1 MISLYPILLYLP
13 TFINANL
20 YAKTSNL
27 SMDIWNLLEFSKTT
41 GKFKTLIEC
50 GSVCEATENCN
61 AFKFDKTTAFCAL
74 AKVQL
79 LEVILKNFFFMLT
92 NPKLFLRLLLYRR
105 SNQTSNIRHFTSEQ
119 MTSKLCHWFAMEMKI
134 VALKTINVI
143 HIMDIA
149 KQIMIAKVLVT
160 FVVKRIAY
168 HLVSWR
174 WR

>member
-1 MISLYPILLYLP
+1 MISLFPILLYLS
-13 TFINANL
+13 TSINAHL

-79 LEVILKNFFFMLT
+79 LEV
-92 NPKLFLRLLLYRR
+92 LLN
-105 SNQTSNIRHFTSEQ
+105 SFH
-119 MTSKLCHWFAMEMKI
+119 
-134 VALKTINVI
+134 
-143 HIMDIA
+143 
-149 KQIMIAKVLVT
+149 
-160 FVVKRIAY
+160 
-168 HLVSWR
+168 VS
-174 WR
+174 